1 MHVITPKGVDFL
13 QMELIN
19 LLKMAIM
26 EGHRW
31 LTDYELRIFFG
42 GGVGLAS
49 IISQLF
55 PGVCQML

>member
-13 QMELIN
+13 QLELIN

-42 GGVGLAS
+42 GGGGAS
-49 IISQLF
+49 F
-55 PGVCQML
+55 YN